1 MSSENWNR
9 INELFYA
16 ALDRPPELRAAF
28 LKDAC
33 GSDSTL
39 QQEVESLLAAYTD
52 SENFIQSPASKNA
65 LEFLQHQDVQLA
77 TGDRVGAYNIV
88 REIGRGGMGA
98 VYLGARADER
108 FQKSVAIK
116 LIKRGRDTDDVLRH
130 FRNEQQILANFDH
143 PNIARLIDAG
153 STENGLPYF
162 IMEHVEGQPIDQFCD
177 GRSLSITQRLEL
189 FQQVCAAVS
198 YAHRNL
204 VVHRDIKPS
213 NILVNS
219 AGVPKLLDFGIAKIL
234 QSETG
239 ERSTATGI
247 HFMTPEYASPEQ
259 AQGMPVTTLS
269 DVYSLG
275 VLLYELLTGHSPYPL
290 ENRSALEV
298 MRTITETQPQLPS
311 AIINSI
317 NPESVSKTREGS
329 PEKLRRRLRGDLDTI
344 VLMAMRKEP
353 QRRYQS
359 VDQLSEDIR
368 RHLQE
373 LPITARKD
381 TFAYRTARFVLRNRV
396 TVAITIL
403 SLLTIALFGAVMQWR
418 SNKQAKL
425 FQEFG
430 QEVSRIEASMRYVYL
445 LPLHNIQ
452 RDKQKV
458 VNRLNSMKKRM
469 QEMGGVAYGPGYYSI
484 GRGYLSLHRFQD
496 AHDNLILAW
505 QKYQYQEP
513 AAANALGLS
522 LAMLYQEKLREAEQ
536 LYNKEQLNRRKK
548 ELEELYGVPAQQ
560 YIQKGSNASEAPEY
574 VQALLAFLA
583 KQYPEALDKARAAE
597 QEISW
602 HYESQKLQGDIFAAM
617 GNEQSSVG
625 KNPDALALYEKAK
638 AAYLEAAKK
647 GQSDPQIYDALCSVH
662 ASIQEM
668 LVQQKGSSPESV
680 FTEGVTFC
688 EKAIMADS
696 KDINANLIASKIYL
710 GWAFY
715 QNELGIDSSQ
725 MFDKSA
731 DFAREALKIDP
742 ESGLAHLALGN
753 TLSNNANFDLIQGKD
768 PSPFLDL
775 AEPSLIKASKKMP
788 EDHELLSVMANNS
801 LKRGQYEFEKGKNPH
816 QRFQTTIDLLKKAI
830 QLSPDNSRYFAML
843 GAAYCRKANNE
854 DYTGLDPRASL
865 EESIQHSKRS
875 FTINP
880 NYLAP
885 YVWSGLAYMGL
896 ASYEIERGEN
906 PNQALDEALKA
917 YNQCIAL
924 HPGQSYAHAGVGI
937 ALWKRAHVLQKEGKD
952 PTADLNKSR
961 EAFKKALQLDKQT
974 VITYAFF
981 AEVGLVAA
989 RDAISK
995 RKSPQPFFNESEEIV
1010 RACLSINLDSNECL
1024 ESLTALHLLRA
1035 EYRVSLGKSPESEIR
1050 IGLSTAEKA
1059 LKENPRNALET
1070 AYRGQLFLIRAQSST
1085 GETRQKAARKAAES
1099 FDQSFKM
1106 KSILRR
1112 EYGKNWEESK
1122 QLAKN

>member
-16 ALDRPPELRAAF
+16 ALERAPELRDSF

-77 TGDRVGAYNIV
+77 TGDRIGAYNIV

-98 VYLGARADER
+98 VYLATRADER

-162 IMEHVEGQPIDQFCD
+162 IMEHVEGHPIDQFCD
-177 GRSLSITQRLEL
+177 ERSLSITQRLEL

-259 AQGMPVTTLS
+259 AQGLPVTTLS

-311 AIINSI
+311 AIINTL
-317 NPESVSKTREGS
+317 NAESVSKTREGS

-368 RHLQE
+368 RHLQG

-381 TFAYRTARFVLRNRV
+381 TFAYRTTRFVLRNRV

-403 SLLTIALFGAVMQWR
+403 SLLTIALFGTVMQWR
-418 SNKQAKL
+418 SNKQARL

-430 QEVSRIEASMRYVYL
+430 QEVTRIEASMRYAYL

-452 RDKQKV
+452 PDKKKV
-458 VNRLNSMKKRM
+458 VDRLDYMKKRM
-469 QEMGGVAYGPGYYSI
+469 QEMGSVAYGAGYYSL

-496 AHDNLILAW
+496 AYDNLILAW
-505 QKYQYQEP
+505 QTYQYQEP

-522 LAMLYQEKLREAEQ
+522 LAMLYQEKLREVEQ
-536 LYNKEQLNRRKK
+536 LRDKEQLNRQKA
-548 ELEELYGVPAQQ
+548 ELEKRYGVPAQQ
-560 YIQKGSNASEAPEY
+560 YIQKGANSSEAPEY
-574 VQALLAFLA
+574 VQALLSFLA
-583 KQYPEALDKARAAE
+583 KQYPEALNKAQTAE

-602 HYESQKLQGDIFAAM
+602 HYESKTLQGDIFSAM
-617 GNEQSSVG
+617 ANEKYRVGNISEASE
-625 KNPDALALYEKAK
+625 LYEKAK

-647 GQSDPQIYDALCSVH
+647 GQSDPQIYEALCYVQSQ
-662 ASIQEM
+662 IQEI
-668 LVQQKGSSPESV
+668 QIDHKRKSSE
-680 FTEGVTFC
+680 EGVD
-688 EKAIMADS
+688 EAINSCKSALQIDS
-696 KDINANLIASKIYL
+696 KNINANLIASRIYKN
-710 GWAFY
+710 WAYY
-715 QNELGIDSSQ
+715 QSDHGNDPSIPAE
-725 MFDKSA
+725 KSA
-731 DFAREALKIDP
+731 NFAHAALKIDS
-742 ESGLAHLALGN
+742 ENAFAHIALGEAYS
-753 TLSNNANFDLIQGKD
+753 TRSNWELIRGRDPIPFLDRADVSFTKAAQKLPDDYQLLFLLANNSIKRAQDNIVNGKD
-768 PSPFLDL
+768 PRPALEKSIEFTR
-775 AEPSLIKASKKMP
+775 KAIPLNPPHIFRYFTMLGHAYHVK
-788 EDHELLSVMANNS
+788 
-801 LKRGQYEFEKGKNPH
+801 GQYEFD
-816 QRFQTTIDLLKKAI
+816 I
-830 QLSPDNSRYFAML
+830 
-843 GAAYCRKANNE
+843 
-854 DYTGLDPRASL
+854 GLDPRDSFNK
-865 EESIQHSKRS
+865 SIELSKQSITANPTYFIPYIWCGHS
-875 FTINP
+875 
-880 NYLAP
+880 YL
-885 YVWSGLAYMGL
+885 GLAFHHIQTGKDPH
-896 ASYEIERGEN
+896 A
-906 PNQALDEALKA
+906 ALDEALKF
-917 YNQCIAL
+917 YKSTITMDPEN
-924 HPGQSYAHAGVGI
+924 SYAYLGI
-937 ALWKRAHVLQKEGKD
+937 GLVHSRKAEVLLKEGKD
-952 PTADLNKSR
+952 VTHIIKMWR
-961 EAFKKALQLDKQT
+961 EAFGKTLQLDNSYT
-974 VITYAFF
+974 AFYYYF
-981 AEVGLVAA
+981 AEAELIAA
-989 RDAISK
+989 RDAVFR
-995 RKSPQPFFNESEEIV
+995 RKQPEPFFKELERIV
-1010 RACLSINLDSNECL
+1010 RECLSINPQSAECL
-1024 ESLTALHLLRA
+1024 ESSAAFHWLRT
-1035 EYRVSLGKSPESEIR
+1035 EYSASLGKSTESEMR
-1050 IGLSTAEKA
+1050 ISMKAADDSLKVTPNNGLV
-1059 LKENPRNALET
+1059 L
-1070 AYRGQLFLIRAQSST
+1070 AYRGKLLLIRAQSSS
-1085 GETRQKAARKAAES
+1085 GAERK
-1099 FDQSFKM
+1099 KLH
-1106 KSILRR
+1106 KKRR
-1112 EYGKNWEESK
+1112 LHLIKHSRRK
-1122 QLAKN
+1122 QLSARNTKNIGKRQNG